1 MRRPYLVLL
10 LAFLAGAFSGLYAA
24 DVAIIVNKGN
34 SVDAMTAKQLKQI
47 FAGEKARWADGQ
59 KIQTLAT
66 GAATPEHKVAIRF
79 LFGMSEP
86 DYQKYCLHATFVGTP
101 QLVPRD
107 SGTSQAVLNFVALIP
122 GAIGFI
128 RADLAGSSVKVVK
141 IDGMSPGDAGYPLT
155 DK

>member
-1 MRRPYLVLL
+1 VVLVAALGPL
-10 LAFLAGAFSGLYAA
+10 HAA
-24 DVAIIVNKGN
+24 DSGAVAIIVNKGN

-47 FAGEKARWADGQ
+47 FAGEKSRWADGQ

-66 GAATPEHKVAIRF
+66 GAATPEHKVAIKF
-79 LFGMSEP
+79 LFGMNEP

-141 IDGMSPGDAGYPLT
+141 IDGLGPGDAGYPLT